1 MGADHGAGQEY
12 AETQGSPEVVWRG
25 GGPQSP
31 SEQPHI
37 LAFST
42 WLDSFHLGAF
52 PSSYRQRCGWG
63 GGRHSLT
70 SLRGKQDLDTRPTQT
85 ENQET
90 SSKHQLNSFWKK
102 GRS

>member
-37 LAFST
+37 SAFST
-42 WLDSFHLGAF
+42 WLDPFHLGPF
-52 PSSYRQRCGWG
+52 LSSYRQRCGG
-63 GGRHSLT
+63 GVAGVLSLPFCFT
-70 SLRGKQDLDTRPTQT
+70 SLP
-85 ENQET
+85 
-90 SSKHQLNSFWKK
+90 
-102 GRS
+102 